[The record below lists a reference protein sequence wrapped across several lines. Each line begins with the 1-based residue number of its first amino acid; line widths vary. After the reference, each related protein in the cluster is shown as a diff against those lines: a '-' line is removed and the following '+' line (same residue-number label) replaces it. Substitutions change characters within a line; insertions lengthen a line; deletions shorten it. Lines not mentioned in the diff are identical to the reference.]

1 MRQQPRNRP
10 FARNST
16 FRAMEENATG
26 ERRQGRMRRHTGREC
41 EEEAEAVDG
50 KEVGGGL
57 KSPLARCLL
66 AGKGGRDKR
75 RRWGVEVR
83 IVVGNEIH
91 DIWCP

>member
-1 MRQQPRNRP
+1 
-10 FARNST
+10 
-16 FRAMEENATG
+16 
-26 ERRQGRMRRHTGREC
+26 MRRHTGREC

-57 KSPLARCLL
+57 KGPLARCLL

-75 RRWGVEVR
+75 RRWGVDVY

-91 DIWCP
+91 DIWCPRILSSTITNGWQC